1 MTDMTDTEASLSR
14 SLRRNLIAGIVGIA
28 VLCGGVGGWAATTEI
43 SGAVIASGILVVD
56 GNVKKVQHPTGGI
69 VAELLVKEGQSVS
82 AGETIVRLDATVT
95 RASLAAASKNLD
107 YLYARQARL
116 EAERDGLSAVATHLA
131 LSNRLSPGS
140 AEAVMISERRL
151 FSDRLASRDGQKAR
165 LREQV
170 QQLREQITGLD
181 VQSQAKS
188 EELGFIE
195 KELDGLRRLF
205 ESGGITMSQV
215 NALERNSARL
225 RGERGQLIASI
236 ASAKGRISEIE
247 LQLLQVDQT
256 MRAEVAA
263 ELRDVE
269 NEQARLIEQEVT
281 ALDQLKHIEIKAP
294 IGGTVHQLAIHTVG
308 GVITPAEVLMQ
319 IVPQGS
325 ALMVEARIAP
335 QDIDQLSLGHAATL
349 RLTAFNRNTT
359 PELNGSVSRV
369 SADLETDQQT
379 GVSFYRAALSI
390 PDEELSRLSGLALVP
405 GMPVETFIRTGDRTV
420 VSYFAKPVHDHLQRT
435 FRQE

>member
-1 MTDMTDTEASLSR
+1 MMGQIDTEASLSR
-14 SLRRNLIAGIVGIA
+14 SLRRNLIAGTVGIA
-28 VLCGGVGGWAATTEI
+28 VLFGGFGGWAATTEL

-69 VAELLVKEGQSVS
+69 VAELLVREGQTVI

-95 RASLAAASKNLD
+95 RANLAAATKSLD

-116 EAERDGLSAVATHLA
+116 EAERDGLAAVDVPLV
-131 LSNRLSPGS
+131 LLERLSDEKAQS
-140 AEAVMISERRL
+140 VMISERRL
-151 FSDRLASRDGQKAR
+151 FDDRRASRDGQKAR
-165 LREQV
+165 LKEQV
-170 QQLREQITGLD
+170 QQLREQIAGLD

-195 KELDGLRRLF
+195 KELEGLRRLF
-205 ESGGITMSQV
+205 EVGGITMSQV
-215 NALERNSARL
+215 NALERNASRL
-225 RGERGQLIASI
+225 RGERGQLVASI

-269 NEQARLIEQEVT
+269 NEQAKLIEQEVT
-281 ALDQLKHIEIKAP
+281 ALDQLKHNEIKAP
-294 IGGTVHQLAIHTVG
+294 IGGAVHQLAIHTIG
-308 GVITPAEVLMQ
+308 GVITSAETLMQ
-319 IVPQGS
+319 IVPQAS
-325 ALMVEARIAP
+325 ALTVEARVAP
-335 QDIDQLSLGHAATL
+335 HDVDQLGVGQPATL

-359 PELNGSVSRV
+359 PELNGSVMRI

-390 PDEELSRLSGLALVP
+390 PDEELSRLSDLVLVP
-405 GMPVETFIRTGDRTV
+405 GMPVETFIRTGDRRV
-420 VSYFAKPVHDHLQRT
+420 VSYFAKPIHDHLQRT